1 MSAIGSYILNRSK
14 QYNVYCTDLTISQLL
29 DFANTT
35 NKNLPKNAIIVS
47 SPLNTDG
54 EIVTDKGTPAILMT
68 DSNSEVLPLTYTFD
82 TTQFIYDNNTNT
94 VKIDENYLLNFL
106 HKKMK

>member
-14 QYNVYCTDLTISQLL
+14 QYNVYCTDLTISQLM
-29 DFANTT
+29 DFTNNT
-35 NKNLPKNAIIVS
+35 NKILPKNAIIVS

-94 VKIDENYLLNFL
+94 VKINENYLLNSL
-106 HKKMK
+106 RKKLQ

>member
-14 QYNVYCTDLTISQLL
+14 QYNVYCTDLTISKLL

-35 NKNLPKNAIIVS
+35 NKNLPKNAIIIS
-47 SPLNTDG
+47 SPLNKDG
-54 EIVTDKGTPAILMT
+54 EILTDKGTPAILMT

-82 TTQFIYDNNTNT
+82 TTQFIYDNTTNT
-94 VKIDENYLLNFL
+94 VKIKENYLTSLL
-106 HKKMK
+106 RKIK